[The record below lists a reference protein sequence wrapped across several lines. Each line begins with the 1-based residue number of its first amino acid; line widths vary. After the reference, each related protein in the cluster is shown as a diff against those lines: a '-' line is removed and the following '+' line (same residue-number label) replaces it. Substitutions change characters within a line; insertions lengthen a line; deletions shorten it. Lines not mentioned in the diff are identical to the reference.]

1 VGREFLQSQ
10 VVRVASEVKEKDEE
24 RAWMRCCCQRK
35 KNGWKRREERDRCF
49 SIKIMHW
56 VSTVFPN
63 ALGNTVRTQWRRLYI
78 GLLLWGCFCGF
89 FSFFPKH
96 REGNAI

>member
-1 VGREFLQSQ
+1 MKEREIFLY
-10 VVRVASEVKEKDEE
+10 
-24 RAWMRCCCQRK
+24 
-35 KNGWKRREERDRCF
+35 
-49 SIKIMHW
+49 IKIMHW

-63 ALGNTVRTQWRRLYI
+63 AVETQWRRLYI
-78 GLLLWGCFCGF
+78 GFLLWGCFCGF